1 MENTA
6 RKQLLDQVLE
16 DLTANGHQAEI
27 VEFRAAQPIERDSL
41 SLNFIEEIDAWAR
54 HALATNGFGDF

>member
-6 RKQLLDQVLE
+6 RQQLLDQVLE
-16 DLTANGHQAEI
+16 DLASNGIDGEI
-27 VEFRAAQPIERDSL
+27 VAVRAAQPIERDSL

>member
-6 RKQLLDQVLE
+6 RQQLLDQVLE
-16 DLTANGHQAEI
+16 DLANNGIEANI
-27 VEFRAAQPIERDSL
+27 VEVCAAEPAEGDSL
-41 SLNFIEEIDAWAR
+41 SLNFVEEIDAWAR

>member
-6 RKQLLDQVLE
+6 RRQLLDQVLE
-16 DLTANGHQAEI
+16 DLAVNGIEARI
-27 VEFRAAQPIERDSL
+27 VEVRAAEPIERDSL